1 MSRRQLAS
9 LAAQVA
15 RNSELVQ
22 RYDALQQ
29 RLTVARTNLSSY
41 LASRESFRL
50 QVAQRTVPW
59 QVIVPPEFSPAPMQ
73 PSLSRGLALSALLA
87 VVAGLA
93 AALLRDRL
101 DHVFHS
107 PRELEDELALPLLGL
122 IPHLTNAAGPAIT

>member
-1 MSRRQLAS
+1 MSRRQLTS

-15 RNSELVQ
+15 RNPELVQ

-59 QVIVPPEFSPAPMQ
+59 QVIVPPEFSPAPVQ
-73 PSLSRGLALSALLA
+73 PSLSR
-87 VVAGLA
+87 
-93 AALLRDRL
+93 
-101 DHVFHS
+101 
-107 PRELEDELALPLLGL
+107 GL